1 MTRVPRIIS
10 DTLPDQRRAGATSAT
25 TTARGP
31 LAAALPT
38 PGDPS
43 MTAATMIRLAACAL
57 TAVSALAAQAQLKI
71 GVITSATGPT
81 AAVGIPQKNS
91 AALLPRRIGTVD
103 VEYTVL
109 DDQSDST
116 QTVTL
121 VKKLL
126 VEQKVDAIIG
136 PSGSP
141 NSMAALQFIAEAK
154 TPMLAPVGTTAVVLP
169 MDDQKR
175 WVFKTTQNDGLICE
189 ALVAHMVKHG
199 VKTVGFIGFG
209 DAYGESWFR
218 VFAPMIEKAGIKL
231 VVNERFQRTD
241 QSVIGQATKIAAAN
255 PDAVLIGAAGGP
267 TVLPHTTLVE
277 RGYKGQIYQTHGA
290 ATPDF
295 VRLGGKAVDG
305 AVMAASLM
313 LVLDQ
318 VPDSNPAK
326 KTATDYIA
334 AYEKLYGSKPAT
346 FGANVF
352 DAGLLLQR
360 AVPEALKKGK
370 PGTEEFRAALRD
382 ALEGTRELV
391 GTQGVYN
398 MSAQDHAGFD
408 RRGREL
414 MQLRE
419 GRWQLI
425 PE

>member
-1 MTRVPRIIS
+1 M
-10 DTLPDQRRAGATSAT
+10 
-25 TTARGP
+25 
-31 LAAALPT
+31 ALQLHV
-38 PGDPS
+38 
-43 MTAATMIRLAACAL
+43 RLAAL
-57 TAVSALAAQAQLKI
+57 ALAGLTTLAAHAQLKI
-71 GVITSATGPT
+71 GVIASATGPT

-91 AALLPRRIGTVD
+91 AALLPKKIGALD

-109 DDQSDST
+109 DDASDST

-121 VKKLL
+121 LKKLM

-141 NSMAALQFIAEAK
+141 NSMAALQFISEAK
-154 TPMLAPVGTTAVVLP
+154 TPMLAPVGTTAVVVP
-169 MDDQKR
+169 MNEQKK
-175 WVFKTTQNDGLICE
+175 WVFKTTQNDSLICE
-189 ALVAHMVKHG
+189 ALVAHMVKKG

-209 DAYGESWFR
+209 DAYGESWYG
-218 VFAPMIEKAGIKL
+218 VFVPMIEKAGIKL
-231 VVNERFQRTD
+231 IANERFQRTD

-277 RGYKGQIYQTHGA
+277 RGYKSQIYQTHGA

-305 AVMAASLM
+305 TVMAASLM
-313 LVLDQ
+313 LVLGEI
-318 VPDSNPAK
+318 PDSNPSK
-326 KTATDYIA
+326 KVALDYIA

-360 AVPEALKKGK
+360 AVPEALKKGQ
-370 PGTEEFRAALRD
+370 PGTEAFRVALRD
-382 ALEGTRELV
+382 ALEATKELV

-398 MSAQDHAGFD
+398 MSATDHSGFD
-408 RRGREL
+408 KRGREL
-414 MQLRE
+414 MQLTNGAWR
-419 GRWQLI
+419 LI

>member
-1 MTRVPRIIS
+1 MKLQ
-10 DTLPDQRRAGATSAT
+10 LPA
-25 TTARGP
+25 
-31 LAAALPT
+31 
-38 PGDPS
+38 
-43 MTAATMIRLAACAL
+43 RLATLILTAL
-57 TAVSALAAQAQLKI
+57 TTLAVQAQLKI
-71 GVITSATGPT
+71 GVIASATGPT

-91 AALLPRRIGTVD
+91 AALLPKKIGKLD
-103 VEYTVL
+103 VEYIVL
-109 DDQSDST
+109 DDASDST
-116 QTVTL
+116 QTVAL
-121 VKKLL
+121 IKKLL

-169 MDDQKR
+169 MDEQKR
-175 WVFKTTQNDGLICE
+175 WVFKTTQNDDLICQ
-189 ALVAHMVKHG
+189 ALVAHMVKTG

-209 DAYGESWFR
+209 DAYGESWYR
-218 VFAPMIEKAGIKL
+218 VFTSMIDKAGVKL
-231 VVNERFQRTD
+231 IVNERFQRTD

-255 PDAVLIGAAGGP
+255 PDAVLIAAAGGP

-313 LVLDQ
+313 LVLDE
-318 VPDSNPAK
+318 VPDSNPSK
-326 KTATDYIA
+326 KVALDYIA
-334 AYEKLYGSKPAT
+334 AYEKIYGKKPAT
-346 FGANVF
+346 FGANVY

-360 AVPEALKKGK
+360 AVPEALKKAQ
-370 PGTEEFRAALRD
+370 PGTEAFRGALRD
-382 ALEGTRELV
+382 ALEGTRDLV

-398 MSAQDHAGFD
+398 MSPADHSGFD
-408 RRGREL
+408 KRGREL
-414 MQLRE
+414 MQLTNGVWRV
-419 GRWQLI
+419 I

>member
-1 MTRVPRIIS
+1 MTQH
-10 DTLPDQRRAGATSAT
+10 LPA
-25 TTARGP
+25 
-31 LAAALPT
+31 
-38 PGDPS
+38 
-43 MTAATMIRLAACAL
+43 RLATLLFA
-57 TAVSALAAQAQLKI
+57 ALAALGAQAQVKI
-71 GVITSATGPT
+71 GVIASATGPT

-91 AALLPRRIGTVD
+91 AALLPKKIGNLD

-109 DDQSDST
+109 DDASDST
-116 QTVTL
+116 QTVVL
-121 VKKLL
+121 LKKLL
-126 VEQKVDAIIG
+126 VEQKVDAVIG

-141 NSMAALQFIAEAK
+141 NAMAALQFISEAK
-154 TPMLAPVGTTAVVLP
+154 TPMLAPVGTTAVVIP

-189 ALVAHMVKHG
+189 ALVAHMVKKG

-209 DAYGESWFR
+209 DAYGESWYR
-218 VFAPMIEKAGIKL
+218 VFVPMIEKAGIKL
-231 VVNERFQRTD
+231 TANERFQRTD

-305 AVMAASLM
+305 TVMAASLM
-313 LVLDQ
+313 LVLGEIADA
-318 VPDSNPAK
+318 NPSK
-326 KTATDYIA
+326 KVALEYIG

-346 FGANVF
+346 FGANVY

-360 AVPEALKKGK
+360 AVPEALKKAQ
-370 PGTEEFRAALRD
+370 PGTEAFRVALRD
-382 ALEGTRELV
+382 ALEGTRELI

-398 MSAQDHAGFD
+398 MSGADHSGFD
-408 RRGREL
+408 KRGREL
-414 MQLRE
+414 MQLTNGSWR
-419 GRWQLI
+419 LI

>member
-1 MTRVPRIIS
+1 MKTATRA
-10 DTLPDQRRAGATSAT
+10 RA
-25 TTARGP
+25 
-31 LAAALPT
+31 
-38 PGDPS
+38 
-43 MTAATMIRLAACAL
+43 
-57 TAVSALAAQAQLKI
+57 VALAFALLSVFAARAQMRV
-71 GVITSATGPT
+71 GVIASATGPT

-91 AALLPRRIGTVD
+91 AALLPKKIGAID

-109 DDQSDST
+109 DDASDST

-121 VKKLL
+121 IKKLL

-169 MDDQKR
+169 MDEQKR
-175 WVFKTTQNDGLICE
+175 WVFKTTQHDGLICE

-218 VFAPMIEKAGIKL
+218 VFTPMIEKAGIKL
-231 VVNERFQRTD
+231 VVSERFQRTD
-241 QSVIGQATKIAAAN
+241 QSVIGQATKIVAAN
-255 PDAVLIGAAGGP
+255 PDAVLVGAAGGP

-326 KTATDYIA
+326 KTALEYIG

-346 FGANVF
+346 FGANVY

-370 PGTEEFRAALRD
+370 PGTEEFRVALRD
-382 ALEGTRELV
+382 ALEATRELV

-398 MSAQDHAGFD
+398 MTPQDHAGFD

-414 MQLRE
+414 MQLV
-419 GRWQLI
+419 GGAWQLI